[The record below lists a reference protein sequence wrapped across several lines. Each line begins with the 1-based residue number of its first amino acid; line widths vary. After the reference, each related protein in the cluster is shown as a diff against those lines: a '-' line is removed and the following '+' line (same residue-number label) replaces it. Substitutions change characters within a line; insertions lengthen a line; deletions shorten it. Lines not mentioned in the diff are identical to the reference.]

1 MSFLN
6 GLLAI
11 SISVGRRYGHH
22 ERGAARIFDFRPPV
36 KSGALCTI
44 SIDLEKV
51 RNGTFRPDFIW
62 HGRSHKP
69 RELIAW
75 VTEIFQVVAARTGI
89 PFVYVFSRDSGR
101 TETWLFGPGERP
113 RRIARKDEPSQNPV
127 SAFVLALTG
136 LVATDSDRRVSA

>member
-1 MSFLN
+1 MSEVPHGSLTF
-6 GLLAI
+6 AH
-11 SISVGRRYGHH
+11 R
-22 ERGAARIFDFRPPV
+22 F

-51 RNGTFRPDFIW
+51 RNGTFRPNFIW
-62 HGRSHKP
+62 NGRRHRP

-75 VTEIFQVVAARTGI
+75 VTEIFQVVAVRTGV
-89 PFVYVFSRDSGR
+89 PFMYVFSGDSGR
-101 TETWLFGPGERP
+101 TETWIFSPGEKP

-136 LVATDSDRRVSA
+136 LVATDSDRKASA

>member
-1 MSFLN
+1 MSEAPHGSLTF
-6 GLLAI
+6 AHR
-11 SISVGRRYGHH
+11 S
-22 ERGAARIFDFRPPV
+22 

-89 PFVYVFSRDSGR
+89 PSCMCFLAISGELRLGFSVPAKGRDGSHAKMNPPRIRCPPLFSR
-101 TETWLFGPGERP
+101 
-113 RRIARKDEPSQNPV
+113 
-127 SAFVLALTG
+127 
-136 LVATDSDRRVSA
+136 

>member
-1 MSFLN
+1 MSEAPHGSLTF
-6 GLLAI
+6 
-11 SISVGRRYGHH
+11 VHR
-22 ERGAARIFDFRPPV
+22 F

-89 PFVYVFSRDSGR
+89 SLRVCVFSR
-101 TETWLFGPGERP
+101 
-113 RRIARKDEPSQNPV
+113 
-127 SAFVLALTG
+127 
-136 LVATDSDRRVSA
+136 